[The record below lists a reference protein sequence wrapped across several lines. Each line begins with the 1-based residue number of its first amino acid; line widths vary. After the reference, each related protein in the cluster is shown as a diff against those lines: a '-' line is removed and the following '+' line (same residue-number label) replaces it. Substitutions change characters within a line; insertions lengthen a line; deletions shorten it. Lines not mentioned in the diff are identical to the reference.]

1 MILRIA
7 DDSLEDWC

>member
-7 DDSLEDWC
+7 DDSLEEWC